1 MDDRRTRRLVR
12 QAARRRNAGRPTFT
26 GWVRVESSG
35 WYIQVSDFLDDS
47 LAGDLL
53 GEDAAWYFAVADWR
67 RRKPA
72 VWQRMARRAWL
83 VEEEVLAMRA
93 AALVEE
99 TKQLRTLGPLPDAI
113 GGQQ

>member
-12 QAARRRNAGRPTFT
+12 TAARRRNAGRPTFT

-35 WYIQVSDFLDDS
+35 WYIQISDFLDDS
-47 LAGDLL
+47 TAGDLL

-67 RRKPA
+67 RRKPPF
-72 VWQRMARRAWL
+72 WRRLQRTAWL
-83 VEEEVLAMRA
+83 VEEQALGARA

-99 TKQLRTLGPLPDAI
+99 TKQLRTLRPLPDAA
-113 GGQQ
+113 G